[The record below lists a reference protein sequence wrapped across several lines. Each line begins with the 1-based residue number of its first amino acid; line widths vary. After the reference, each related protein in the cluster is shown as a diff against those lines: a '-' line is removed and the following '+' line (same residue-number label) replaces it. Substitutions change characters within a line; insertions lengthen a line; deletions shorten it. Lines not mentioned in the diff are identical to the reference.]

1 MELAQHIILGP
12 LPQQFSNMN
21 QSDGSNHDQTLAGS
35 LQTKTVSLPLL
46 KTQLFIDS
54 TLEGQSFANVQIGAV
69 LSHKNSC
76 FQTC

>member
-12 LPQQFSNMN
+12 LPQQFF
-21 QSDGSNHDQTLAGS
+21 QHEFSNHDQTLAGS